1 MFDVSTALTQCEES
15 LLEIEKTLLT
25 PGSVPTTEELQ
36 SVIAYRQLVDSTSDR
51 ITSRYAQ
58 SDEWA
63 NDGYLSAKTAIVHE
77 TGLSRQ
83 TVDSSLS
90 KGFLL
95 NHYPVVAE
103 ALRTRS
109 ITTDHVARL
118 VPLTSDTYVDYF
130 NDEVGQLIDAAKTV
144 DAERFSYIVRHW
156 KGMVDAVIDQPA
168 DEYLAFQERKLFL
181 HELPNGN
188 WFIHGEVGATDGK
201 DVDNMFKDIT
211 GKLWRDTESE
221 SRYDYTPAQQRADAL
236 GCVARGYLSSN
247 YSAVTTPSDD
257 DNSPSE
263 FSFTANPCSSV
274 DIVVDVN
281 DLNPKST
288 TRAFLKK
295 CLTSPSPMINT
306 HSQAFVKQ
314 ILCDSYIQMPI
325 KNRDGTYELGRKVR
339 TAPLN
344 MKKQLMLSQPTCSIP
359 GCITPSAWCDAHH
372 IQHWAHGGVTSIDN
386 LALLCRRHH
395 TMLHNDKTFAE
406 TISELGLFLV
416 PGAKRLSSRCGPPQ
430 IDNDLKQDKPPP
442 LARSG

>member
-1 MFDVSTALTQCEES
+1 MFDVSTALTQCEE
-15 LLEIEKTLLT
+15 TLLQVEKILLSA
-25 PGSVPTTEELQ
+25 GSSPTTEELQ

-51 ITSRYAQ
+51 ITSRYAR
-58 SDEWA
+58 SDAWTI
-63 NDGYLSAKTAIVHE
+63 DGYLSAKTAIVHE

-156 KGMVDAVIDQPA
+156 KNMVDAVIDEPA
-168 DEYLAFQERKLFL
+168 DEYRAFTERKLFL

-188 WFIHGEVGATDGK
+188 WFINGELDSMTGK
-201 DVDNMFKDIT
+201 EVDNMLKDIG
-211 GKLWRDTESE
+211 GKQWRNSPSE

-236 GCVARGYLSSN
+236 GSAARGYLSSDFAAT
-247 YSAVTTPSDD
+247 SSGPSTDD
-257 DNSPSE
+257 SPSE
-263 FSFTANPCSSV
+263 FRFTANPTLSV
-274 DIVVDVN
+274 DVVVDVN
-281 DLNPKST
+281 DLNSHTK
-288 TRAFLKK
+288 TRDFLKK
-295 CLTSPSPMINT
+295 CITSPSPLINT
-306 HSQAFVKQ
+306 HSKAFVDQ
-314 ILCDSYIQMPI
+314 LLCDTYVQLPI
-325 KNRDGTYELGRKVR
+325 KNSDGTYELGRSVR
-339 TAPLN
+339 TAPLK
-344 MKKQLMLSQPTCSIP
+344 MKKQLMLSQSTCSIP
-359 GCITPSAWCDAHH
+359 GCITPSGWCDAHH
-372 IQHWAHGGVTSIDN
+372 IHHWAHGGVTEIKN

-416 PGAKRLSSRCGPPQ
+416 RSSRCGPPH
-430 IDNDLKQDKPPP
+430 IDNDLKQEKPPP
-442 LARSG
+442 LKTG